1 MLNFKDDYKSGHS
14 NILMMLVITPESGVL
29 KIYTSFML
37 LHAIF
42 ATTKQK
48 EFSKRFLQS
57 FQAPK

>member
-1 MLNFKDDYKSGHS
+1 MLDYKDDYKSGHC
-14 NILMMLVITPESGVL
+14 NILMTLVFTPELALL
-29 KIYTSFML
+29 KIYASFML

-42 ATTKQK
+42 ATTNQI